1 MRNRNKNKYMYVIV
15 SLVVMMLIIS
25 GCQSKIDTLDSSSHS
40 KEVTIIHADYP
51 QYDTA
56 KDLVDSA
63 DLVFSGTVKSIQYK
77 MLDIKVEQGADSD
90 TGLVEAESIPYSIY
104 EISVD
109 KVLKG
114 DSTDSTLFLKR
125 PGGEFENETFVIE
138 DATQVNIDGT
148 YLFVAQTYPESYPS
162 FLNASQASY
171 DMNSSKSMTSAHNSI
186 TLSELLA
193 QFE

>member
-1 MRNRNKNKYMYVIV
+1 MRSRNKYLYIV
-15 SLVVMMLIIS
+15 MSVVVMMLVIT
-25 GCQSKIDTLDSSSHS
+25 GCQSKIDTLDNYSEG
-40 KEVTIIHADYP
+40 KDVTIIHADYP

-63 DLVFSGTVKSIQYK
+63 DLVFSGTVKSIEYK
-77 MLDIKVEQGADSD
+77 MLDIKMEQGADSD

-104 EISVD
+104 EISVE

-114 DSTDSTLFLKR
+114 ENTDSTLYLKR

-138 DATQVNIDGT
+138 DATQVNVDGT

-171 DMNSSKSMTSAHNSI
+171 DMNSSKSMTSANNSI
-186 TLSELLA
+186 TLSELLT

>member
-1 MRNRNKNKYMYVIV
+1 MGNTNKYMYMIM
-15 SLVVMMLIIS
+15 SLIVMMLVIS
-25 GCQSKIDTLDSSSHS
+25 GCQSKINTLDTSSQS
-40 KEVTIIHADYP
+40 KDVTIIHADYP

-56 KDLVDSA
+56 KDLVNSA

-77 MLDIKVEQGADSD
+77 MLDIKMEQGADSD

-104 EISVD
+104 EISVE

-114 DSTDSTLFLKR
+114 ESTDSTLFLKR

-171 DMNSSKSMTSAHNSI
+171 DMNSSKSMTSAHNTI

>member
-1 MRNRNKNKYMYVIV
+1 MRNRNKYMYIILSLIV
-15 SLVVMMLIIS
+15 MILVIS
-25 GCQSKIDTLDSSSHS
+25 GCQSKKDTLGTASQS
-40 KEVTIIHADYP
+40 KNITIIHADYP

-56 KDLVDSA
+56 KDLVDYA
-63 DLVFSGTVKSIQYK
+63 DLVFTGTVKSIEYK
-77 MLDIKVEQGADSD
+77 MLDIKMQQGADSD

-114 DSTDSTLFLKR
+114 DNTDSTIFLKR

-138 DATQVNIDGT
+138 DATPVNLDGT

-171 DMNSSKSMTSAHNSI
+171 DMNTSKSTTSTHNSI
-186 TLSELLA
+186 TLAQILNEL
-193 QFE
+193 E

>member
-1 MRNRNKNKYMYVIV
+1 MIM
-15 SLVVMMLIIS
+15 SLVVMMLMIS
-25 GCQSKIDTLDSSSHS
+25 GCQSKINTLDTSSQN
-40 KEVTIIHADYP
+40 KDITIIHADYP

-104 EISVD
+104 EISVE

-114 DSTDSTLFLKR
+114 ESTDSTLFLKR

-171 DMNSSKSMTSAHNSI
+171 DMNSSKSITSAHNTI

>member
-1 MRNRNKNKYMYVIV
+1 MRNRNKYMYVIM
-15 SLVVMMLIIS
+15 SLVAMMLITS
-25 GCQSKIDTLDSSSHS
+25 GCQSKIDTLDTTSQS
-40 KEVTIIHADYP
+40 KDITIIHADYP

-104 EISVD
+104 EISVE

-114 DSTDSTLFLKR
+114 EYSDSTVFLKR

>member
-1 MRNRNKNKYMYVIV
+1 MYIILSLIV
-15 SLVVMMLIIS
+15 MILVIS
-25 GCQSKIDTLDSSSHS
+25 GCQSKKDTLGTASQS
-40 KEVTIIHADYP
+40 KNITIIHADYP

-56 KDLVDSA
+56 KDLVDYA
-63 DLVFSGTVKSIQYK
+63 DLVFTGTVKSIEYK
-77 MLDIKVEQGADSD
+77 MLDIKMQQGADSD

-114 DSTDSTLFLKR
+114 DNTDSTIFLKR

-138 DATQVNIDGT
+138 DATPVNLDGT

-171 DMNSSKSMTSAHNSI
+171 DMNTSKSTTSTHNSI
-186 TLSELLA
+186 TLAQILNEL
-193 QFE
+193 E

>member
-1 MRNRNKNKYMYVIV
+1 MRSRNKYLYIV
-15 SLVVMMLIIS
+15 MSVVVMMLVIT
-25 GCQSKIDTLDSSSHS
+25 GCQSKIDTLDNYSEG
-40 KEVTIIHADYP
+40 KDVTIIHADYP

-63 DLVFSGTVKSIQYK
+63 DLVFSGTVKSIEYK
-77 MLDIKVEQGADSD
+77 MLDIKMEQGADSD

-104 EISVD
+104 EISVE

-114 DSTDSTLFLKR
+114 ENTDSTLYLKR

-138 DATQVNIDGT
+138 DATQVNVDGT

-171 DMNSSKSMTSAHNSI
+171 DMNSSKSMTSANNSI
-186 TLSELLA
+186 TLLELLN

>member
-1 MRNRNKNKYMYVIV
+1 MRSRNKYLYIV
-15 SLVVMMLIIS
+15 MSVVVMMLVIT
-25 GCQSKIDTLDSSSHS
+25 GCQSKIDTLDNFSEG
-40 KEVTIIHADYP
+40 KDVTIIHADYP

-63 DLVFSGTVKSIQYK
+63 DLVFSGTVKSIEYK
-77 MLDIKVEQGADSD
+77 MLDIKMEQGADSD

-104 EISVD
+104 EISVE

-114 DSTDSTLFLKR
+114 ENTDSTLYLKR

-138 DATQVNIDGT
+138 DATQVNVDGT

-171 DMNSSKSMTSAHNSI
+171 DMNSSKSMTSANNSI
-186 TLSELLA
+186 TLLELLN